1 MVIRARGGGGM
12 KPIALA
18 LGSGGARGLAH
29 IVVLEA
35 LDEIGVKPVAI
46 AGASAGAL
54 IGAAYAAGMTGRDIR
69 RYVLSLVHDRRE
81 VFGRLLAARNG
92 RFVDLVAG
100 GIGNTAV
107 LDGEKFCEQFLPT
120 IVPDDFNK
128 LLIPLTVVASD
139 LYRRQQVALST
150 GPLKRAVAAS
160 IALPGLIQP
169 VVIDDRVL
177 VDGGATNPLPF
188 DLLQNDRCATIAV
201 DVTGEPMAERRDVPS
216 AWDCVYM
223 TVIAMTHTITGE
235 KLRNNAPDIL
245 IRPNVGMFQALDFL
259 QGSAIVRACEPIKA
273 EVTEKLGALLHA

>member
-1 MVIRARGGGGM
+1 M

-29 IVVLEA
+29 VIVLEA
-35 LDEIGVKPVAI
+35 LDEIGVRPVAI

-54 IGAAYAAGMTGRDIR
+54 IGGAYAAGMSGRDIR
-69 RYVLSLVHDRRE
+69 RYVLSLVHNRRE
-81 VFGRLLAARNG
+81 VFSRLLAARNG

-100 GIGNTAV
+100 GIGNTAMI
-107 LDGEKFCEQFLPT
+107 DGEKFCEQFLPT
-120 IVPDDFNK
+120 IVPDDFDK

-139 LYRRQQVALST
+139 LYRRCQIVLST
-150 GPLKRAVAAS
+150 GPLKRAIAAS

-169 VVIDDRVL
+169 IVIDDRVL

-188 DLLQNDRCATIAV
+188 DLLQNDRCTTLAV
-201 DVTGEPMAERRDVPS
+201 DVTGEPMADRRDVPS

-223 TVIAMTHTITGE
+223 TVIAMTHTITNE
-235 KLRNNAPDIL
+235 KLRSNAPDIL
-245 IRPNVGMFQALDFL
+245 IRPNVGMFKALDFL
-259 QGSAIVRACEPIKA
+259 QGSAILRACEPIKA